1 MARSECREIL
11 AIATPFAPRATL
23 DAPIIHQYFQAVSA
37 LQQVEQIVLK
47 LSAQEQEEL
56 HDWLENILED
66 RLEMTD
72 EFKAEI
78 EAGKADIAAGRVR
91 VRKP

>member
-1 MARSECREIL
+1 MSTL
-11 AIATPFAPRATL
+11 AE
-23 DAPIIHQYFQAVSA
+23 VESA
-37 LQQVEQIVLK
+37 VLK
-47 LSAQEQEEL
+47 FTPEEQEQL
-56 HDWLENILED
+56 RDWLENLMED

-91 VRKP
+91 VRRP

>member
-1 MARSECREIL
+1 MSTL
-11 AIATPFAPRATL
+11 AE
-23 DAPIIHQYFQAVSA
+23 VESA
-37 LQQVEQIVLK
+37 VLK
-47 LSAQEQEEL
+47 FTQEEQEQL
-56 HDWLENILED
+56 RDWLENLIED

-91 VRKP
+91 VRRP

>member
-1 MARSECREIL
+1 MSTVAE
-11 AIATPFAPRATL
+11 
-23 DAPIIHQYFQAVSA
+23 
-37 LQQVEQIVLK
+37 VEQVVLK
-47 LSAQEQEEL
+47 FTPEQQEEL
-56 HDWLENILED
+56 RDWLENLLED

-91 VRKP
+91 IRRP

>member
-1 MARSECREIL
+1 MEYPQHVRSVAEVEKAIL
-11 AIATPFAPRATL
+11 TFSP
-23 DAPIIHQYFQAVSA
+23 
-37 LQQVEQIVLK
+37 K
-47 LSAQEQEEL
+47 EQEEL
-56 HDWLENILED
+56 RDWLENLLED

-91 VRKP
+91 IRRP

>member
-1 MARSECREIL
+1 MEMSTL
-11 AIATPFAPRATL
+11 AE
-23 DAPIIHQYFQAVSA
+23 
-37 LQQVEQIVLK
+37 VESTVLK
-47 LSAQEQEEL
+47 FTREEQEQL
-56 HDWLENILED
+56 RDWLENLIED

-91 VRKP
+91 VRRP

>member
-1 MARSECREIL
+1 MSL
-11 AIATPFAPRATL
+11 AE
-23 DAPIIHQYFQAVSA
+23 
-37 LQQVEQIVLK
+37 VEKAVLK
-47 LSAQEQEEL
+47 MTQQEQEDL
-56 HDWLENILED
+56 RDFLENVLED

-72 EFKAEI
+72 EFRAEI

>member
-1 MARSECREIL
+1 MSTL
-11 AIATPFAPRATL
+11 AE
-23 DAPIIHQYFQAVSA
+23 VESA
-37 LQQVEQIVLK
+37 VLK
-47 LSAQEQEEL
+47 FTPEQQEQL
-56 HDWLENILED
+56 RDWLENLIED

-91 VRKP
+91 VRRP

>member
-1 MARSECREIL
+1 MSVAEIE
-11 AIATPFAPRATL
+11 R
-23 DAPIIHQYFQAVSA
+23 AVS
-37 LQQVEQIVLK
+37 K
-47 LSAQEQEEL
+47 MSAEEQEQLREF
-56 HDWLENILED
+56 LENLLED

-72 EFKAEI
+72 AFKAEI

>member
-1 MARSECREIL
+1 MS
-11 AIATPFAPRATL
+11 TL
-23 DAPIIHQYFQAVSA
+23 VEVESA
-37 LQQVEQIVLK
+37 VLK
-47 LSAQEQEEL
+47 FTPEEQAQL
-56 HDWLENILED
+56 RDWLENLIED

-91 VRKP
+91 VRRP